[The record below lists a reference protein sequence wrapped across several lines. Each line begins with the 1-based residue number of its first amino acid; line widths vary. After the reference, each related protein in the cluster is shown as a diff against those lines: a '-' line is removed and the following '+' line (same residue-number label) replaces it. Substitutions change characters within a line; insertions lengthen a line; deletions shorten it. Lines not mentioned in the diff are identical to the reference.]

1 MYDKAVAKLTVSELQ
16 GALPDFGTGSEEI
29 VSAIE
34 NGVLEKE
41 GNLVTVSCVLP
52 LGTGDIP
59 LVFGFSETDGKVEWK
74 YINASLSV
82 FGQEISATVEPS
94 SEKVQ
99 FDPVIADDAV
109 DMTLFA
115 KDLADFS
122 SLKALTGSADY
133 ATDAQDVHI
142 DANIENAESGFVPVK
157 ADVAVSVQNYK
168 TDDTGAAIRDENN
181 ARTPD
186 GGHFVHAIL
195 ADDVLYLSYSL
206 VSLDAETALR
216 VKISMFDLMM
226 SGMELINILN
236 DVFGFDLGGILSA
249 ATLTQE
255 SAPIALQSMFT
266 TGVARPLRRK
276 RTLGAIIRS
285 GWKTRRSTAELL
297 RLRSGR
303 SKTLRSKR
311 SRRPSAITPISPS
324 SLGCLPTLTPP
335 PTTRLR
341 VSTCLGLSMLDF

>member
-1 MYDKAVAKLTVSELQ
+1 M
-16 GALPDFGTGSEEI
+16 
-29 VSAIE
+29 
-34 NGVLEKE
+34 
-41 GNLVTVSCVLP
+41 
-52 LGTGDIP
+52 
-59 LVFGFSETDGKVEWK
+59 
-74 YINASLSV
+74 
-82 FGQEISATVEPS
+82 
-94 SEKVQ
+94 
-99 FDPVIADDAV
+99 

-142 DANIENAESGFVPVK
+142 DANIENAESGIVPVK

-226 SGMELINILN
+226 SGMELINI
-236 DVFGFDLGGILSA
+236 
-249 ATLTQE
+249 
-255 SAPIALQSMFT
+255 
-266 TGVARPLRRK
+266 
-276 RTLGAIIRS
+276 
-285 GWKTRRSTAELL
+285 
-297 RLRSGR
+297 
-303 SKTLRSKR
+303 
-311 SRRPSAITPISPS
+311 
-324 SLGCLPTLTPP
+324 
-335 PTTRLR
+335 
-341 VSTCLGLSMLDF
+341 